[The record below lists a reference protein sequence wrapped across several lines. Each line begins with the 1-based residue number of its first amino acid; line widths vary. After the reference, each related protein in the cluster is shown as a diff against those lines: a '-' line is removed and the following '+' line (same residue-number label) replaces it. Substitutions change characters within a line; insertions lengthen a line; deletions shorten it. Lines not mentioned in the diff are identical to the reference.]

1 MKKPKVGE
9 TYYAVP
15 YNRIFGQEKYITVE
29 SVGHKYFKAGGMKFD
44 KSNFVQFNGGYL
56 PDYKLYG
63 NKEQY
68 ELKVK
73 ANECWRLI
81 RDSLYRKMTD
91 EEIIELYE
99 KLKDR

>member
-1 MKKPKVGE
+1 MKEPKVGE
-9 TYYAVP
+9 TYYCVFNDTRREA
-15 YNRIFGQEKYITVE
+15 KYITVDR
-29 SVGHKYFKAGGMKFD
+29 VGRKYFYSNYLKFD
-44 KSNFVQFNGGYL
+44 KETFIEDNGQYS
-56 PDYKLYG
+56 PSCRLYDD
-63 NKEQY
+63 KEQY

-73 ANECWRLI
+73 VNEYCRLI